1 MAFPKA
7 EEPRCRKPPLPRG
20 AGPVAQEA
28 PGRCPAEEG
37 ARCSSGQRGRC
48 LDLPFKQ
55 LRSLHGDL
63 SAVGKIGLICSSV
76 QRERSE
82 FLYPF
87 KPAPQTLHLLSPP
100 IHAPFAEQRLRPDP
114 TAPARHPAP
123 PPCAGLYRF
132 AAIFPDSS
140 LGRDRERWL
149 TWEWGQ
155 GAIGSVLPWPV
166 AMAGERFT
174 AKGAE
179 KSKWSQY
186 G

>member
-7 EEPRCRKPPLPRG
+7 EEPRCRKPPLPQG

-100 IHAPFAEQRLRPDP
+100 IHAHFAEQRASAGSNCSR
-114 TAPARHPAP
+114 TASSSPSLCRLVPICCDFPRFFPGPGSRALVDLGMGAR
-123 PPCAGLYRF
+123 GNRF
-132 AAIFPDSS
+132 GATLAR
-140 LGRDRERWL
+140 RD
-149 TWEWGQ
+149 G
-155 GAIGSVLPWPV
+155 G
-166 AMAGERFT
+166 
-174 AKGAE
+174 
-179 KSKWSQY
+179 
-186 G
+186 